1 MSTARPAAL
10 PFTKIIVYASQ
21 IPACIGANK
30 YAKPAEAFEKL
41 WQRVAPQSFKN
52 ALARHALKTDDQR
65 LDEIVAQHVSVAS
78 AVKDAESLA
87 DRVRASPEVAK
98 AYVAASKAI
107 EPTLSAADTKV
118 VDAAIRKTMF
128 TSFGTR
134 NESDIFEA
142 VRGRLKFDIERD
154 ESFKH
159 VVIGDIDGIEWGIGG
174 RIDGISVD
182 GNTVVEIKQRINR
195 LFGVAPPYE
204 YVQIQCYLHMI
215 ESATQ
220 GVLVE
225 CYCPPQGGRIMNV
238 IPVDKDD
245 EVWDDDIRP
254 KLEAFVCYLI
264 GLVGDEGMQDTYL
277 KSKQRSALITKRF
290 P

>member
-1 MSTARPAAL
+1 MSTTSL

-21 IPACIGANK
+21 IPACIGANR

-41 WQRVAPQSFKN
+41 WHRVAPQSFKN
-52 ALARHALKTDDQR
+52 ALARHALKTDEQK
-65 LDEIVAQHVSVAS
+65 LDEIVAKHVSVAS

-87 DRVRASPEVAK
+87 ERVSASSEVAK

-107 EPTLSAADTKV
+107 EPALSASDTKV
-118 VDAAIRKTMF
+118 VDSALRKTMF

-159 VVIGDIDGIEWGIGG
+159 IVIGDIDGIEWGIGG

-204 YVQIQCYLHMI
+204 YVQIQCYIQMI
-215 ESATQ
+215 ETATQ
-220 GVLVE
+220 AVLVE
-225 CYCPPQGGRIMNV
+225 SYCPPQGGRVMNV
-238 IPVDKDD
+238 IPIDV
-245 EVWDDDIRP
+245 DDDAWTDDIKP
-254 KLEAFVCYLI
+254 KIQAFLQYLI
-264 GLVGDEGMQDTYL
+264 GLVGDEGMQDQYL

>member
-1 MSTARPAAL
+1 MSTTSL
-10 PFTKIIVYASQ
+10 PFSKIIVYASQ

-41 WQRVAPQSFKN
+41 WQRLAPQSFTN
-52 ALARHALKTDDQR
+52 ALARHALKTDEQK
-65 LDEIVAQHVSVAS
+65 LDEIISKHVSVAS
-78 AVKDAESLA
+78 AVRAAESLA
-87 DRVRASPEVAK
+87 ERVSASSEVAK

-107 EPTLSAADTKV
+107 EPTLSASDTKV
-118 VDAAIRKTMF
+118 VDSAIRKTMF
-128 TSFGTR
+128 TTFGTR
-134 NESDIFEA
+134 NEIDIFEA

-159 VVIGDIDGIEWGIGG
+159 VVLGDIDGIEWGIGG
-174 RIDGISVD
+174 RIDGISTD

-215 ESATQ
+215 ETATQ
-220 GVLVE
+220 AVLVE
-225 CYCPPQGGRIMNV
+225 SYCPPQGSRIMNV
-238 IPVDKDD
+238 IPIDVDPDM
-245 EVWDDDIRP
+245 WDDDIRP
-254 KLEAFVCYLI
+254 KLKAFLQYLI
-264 GLVGDEGMQDTYL
+264 VIVGDEGMQDTYL